1 MHLLRR
7 GRGRNV
13 ASPEDGWARRVRDT
27 DRPLDAR
34 RTIATG
40 APFESRSELHQSEG
54 AVADDPE
61 PHALPVDALGHR
73 QVLVVVSGLVLGV
86 ALAALD
92 QTVVST
98 ALPTIVAELGGLKH
112 LPWVVSVYLLTS
124 SAAMP
129 IFGRISDVHGRKRL
143 FQLAIIIFVLA
154 SVAAG
159 SAQSM
164 PQLIG
169 SRALQGI
176 GGGGLIV
183 LAQVIV
189 GDIVSPRQRGRY
201 MGYMAATFALAS
213 AAGPL
218 FSGFFVDNLSWR
230 WVFYINLPLGLLALA
245 VTNSVLNLSF
255 RRTRN
260 PIDFLGA
267 ALLVSGIT
275 CILLATTWIGV
286 VDEGPSR
293 AVVSLSLGIALL
305 FAFILQETRTA
316 EPIMPMRLF
325 RNRSFNTFGTLAII
339 AGFAMFGSI
348 AFLPLFLQIV
358 MGASA
363 TESAVLLL
371 PFLIGIPVASAA
383 SGKAITALGKYRIF
397 PIAGTAAMFLGFYL
411 LGATDADTP
420 RAAAAGYL
428 FVLGTG
434 TGLVMQ
440 VLVLA
445 VQNSVEYRDLGIA
458 TSSIIFFRSLGGAF
472 GTSILGAV
480 LTTRLSSQMPRTAW
494 DATARGME
502 GGLLEASPGEL
513 NDLPAKLNQAVVD
526 LFTNSFHEL
535 FLWMLPVVAL
545 GFILTVSVR
554 EIPLKE
560 SAHVGLEP
568 HL

>member
-1 MHLLRR
+1 MTR
-7 GRGRNV
+7 GRWRSA
-13 ASPEDGWARRVRDT
+13 ASPGDGGTSRVHDP
-27 DRPLDAR
+27 DRPMDVR

-40 APFESRSELHQSEG
+40 TPVESRSELHQRKG
-54 AVADDPE
+54 AVADDSE
-61 PHALPVDALGHR
+61 PHALAVNALSHR
-73 QVLVVVSGLVLGV
+73 QVLVVVGGVVLGV

-98 ALPTIVAELGGLKH
+98 ALPTMVTELGGLEH

-143 FQLAIIIFVLA
+143 FQLAIIIFMLA
-154 SVAAG
+154 SVVAG
-159 SAQSM
+159 SAQNM

-169 SRALQGI
+169 SRAFQGI

-201 MGYMAATFALAS
+201 IGYLAATFAVSS

-218 FSGFFVDNLSWR
+218 FSGFLVDNLSWR

-267 ALLVSGIT
+267 ALLVGGIT

-286 VDEGPSR
+286 VDEGRSR
-293 AVVSLSLGIALL
+293 AIVSLALGIALL

-325 RNRSFNTFGTLAII
+325 RNRTFNTFGTLAII
-339 AGFAMFGSI
+339 AGFAMFSSI

-363 TESAVLLL
+363 TESALLLL

-383 SGKAITALGKYRIF
+383 SGRAITTLGKYRIF

-411 LGATDADTP
+411 LGATDADTS
-420 RAAAAGYL
+420 RVTAAVYM

-434 TGLVMQ
+434 TGLVLQ

-472 GTSILGAV
+472 GTSILGAL
-480 LTTRLSSQMPRTAW
+480 LTTRLSSQLPQTAW

-502 GGLLEASPGEL
+502 GGLLQASPGEL
-513 NDLPAKLNQAVVD
+513 NDLPARLHHAVVD
-526 LFTNSFHEL
+526 VFADSFHEL

-545 GFILTVSVR
+545 GFILTISVR